1 MQRIKIGLATVIILV
16 ISAAAAKAESN
27 ESGDAPKPGSK
38 TRYRHLTLEFDWSV
52 ISTEDKPGGTG
63 ITTILKDTA
72 IKNTFRLMRIGYYSH
87 RGGKGI
93 VGYGYKVNIGI
104 AVSGDLSVNKGPQSV
119 FRNEPDFDSYRYNF
133 GKQIHVGQF
142 FGISFKIIDK
152 GPIRWFA
159 AAGLAMD
166 IMGGIPVTPERL
178 GLLLGPEVNS
188 YVTYMFNPSFGL
200 SLSGKFTYYALDVL
214 SLIGGRKFSAPSGG
228 FGVFLTFA
236 R

>member
-1 MQRIKIGLATVIILV
+1 MQRIKIGLAAIIIMV

-27 ESGDAPKPGSK
+27 ESGDAPNPGSK
-38 TRYRHLTLEFDWSV
+38 TRYRHLTLEFDWSI
-52 ISTEDKPGGTG
+52 ISTEDNPGETRL
-63 ITTILKDTA
+63 LKDTA
-72 IKNTFRLMRIGYYSH
+72 IKNEFRLMRIGYYSH

-104 AVSGDLSVNKGPQSV
+104 AISGDLSVNKGPQSV
-119 FRNEPDFDSYRYNF
+119 FRDEPGFDDYRYGF

-142 FGISFKIIDK
+142 FGVSFKIIDK
-152 GPIRWFA
+152 GSIRWFA

-166 IMGGIPVTPERL
+166 IMGGIPFTPERL

-200 SLSGKFTYYALDVL
+200 SLSGKFTYYALDVA
-214 SLIGGRKFSAPSGG
+214 SLIMGRKFSAPSGG

>member
-1 MQRIKIGLATVIILV
+1 MQRIKFGLAAVIIMV
-16 ISAAAAKAESN
+16 ISAAAVKAESN
-27 ESGDAPKPGSK
+27 ESGDASKPGSK
-38 TRYRHLTLEFDWSV
+38 TRYRHLTLEFDWSI
-52 ISTEDKPGGTG
+52 ISTEDAPGGNK
-63 ITTILKDTA
+63 ILPGLHDTA
-72 IKNTFRLMRIGYYSH
+72 IKNAFRLMRIGYYSH

-104 AVSGDLSVNKGPQSV
+104 AISGNVSVKKGPQSV
-119 FRNEPDFDSYRYNF
+119 FRNEPRFDSYRYGF

-142 FGISFKIIDK
+142 FGVSFKIIDK

-166 IMGGIPVTPERL
+166 IMGGIPFTPDRL

-200 SLSGKFTYYALDVL
+200 SLSGKFTYYALDAV
-214 SLIGGRKFSAPSGG
+214 SLIMGRKFSAPSGG

-236 R
+236 S